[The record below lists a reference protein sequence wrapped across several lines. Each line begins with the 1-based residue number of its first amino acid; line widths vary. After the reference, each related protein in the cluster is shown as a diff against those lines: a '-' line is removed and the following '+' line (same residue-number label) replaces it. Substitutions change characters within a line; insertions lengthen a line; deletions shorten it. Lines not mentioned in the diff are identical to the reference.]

1 MTLAYA
7 NHQVHRGNGKTA
19 EVTSAGT
26 VFDAGDDFDD
36 LKALGAVREPT
47 EDEVSL
53 HGLKSVGKK
62 KAAKDALDHDDNG
75 KKGGAKAPVPVEP
88 AVEPAPA
95 ADATENLLT

>member
-7 NHQVHRGNGKTA
+7 NHQVHRGNGKAA
-19 EVTSAGT
+19 EVISAGT
-26 VFDAGDDFDD
+26 VFDAGADFDD

-62 KAAKDALDHDDNG
+62 KATKDALDHDDNG
-75 KKGGAKAPVPVEP
+75 KKGGAKPPVEP

-95 ADATENLLT
+95 ADVTENLLT

>member
-7 NHQVHRGNGKTA
+7 NHQVHRGNGKAA
-19 EVTSAGT
+19 EVISAGT
-26 VFDAGDDFDD
+26 VFDAGADFDD

-53 HGLKSVGKK
+53 HGLKSGGKK
-62 KAAKDALDHDDNG
+62 KAAKDAL
-75 KKGGAKAPVPVEP
+75 GGAKTPAPVEP
-88 AVEPAPA
+88 VVEPAPA